1 VELAWSGCDA
11 VLADF
16 ASQNNL
22 PPTASPASWE
32 RLTGAYPASIRFDSV
47 GNNGRFLYSA
57 EILRDLPLAMS
68 AERFQRYLT
77 ETSGN
82 DVEACRLYTWNA
94 AISSAFYGPLQA
106 LEVTLRNAAHD
117 KLRHHLG
124 GQWFRNASVL
134 DGDELRMAQDAELK
148 LQEHGQTPTPG
159 KIVAELGFGY
169 WVGLFANRYDERLW
183 RTYLCRAFL
192 PRPSRRDLYDDLD
205 RLRTWRNRI
214 AHHEAVYQRRLSD
227 DYQRVEK
234 VIRGL
239 SPSTWLWV
247 DHHSR
252 VPEVLAQRPEEVMAF

>member
-1 VELAWSGCDA
+1 MAHRCSNAAEGSFEVELAWPGCDA

-32 RLTGAYPASIRFDSV
+32 RLTGAYPGSIRFDSV

-117 KLRHHLG
+117 KLRHHFG

-134 DGDELRMAQDAELK
+134 DGDELRMARMRSKSFRNTDK
-148 LQEHGQTPTPG
+148 LRRPARSWLSSDLATGPVFSLTGTTKGSGGRTFVEPSCLGLHEGICTTT
-159 KIVAELGFGY
+159 LTGFG
-169 WVGLFANRYDERLW
+169 L
-183 RTYLCRAFL
+183 
-192 PRPSRRDLYDDLD
+192 
-205 RLRTWRNRI
+205 
-214 AHHEAVYQRRLSD
+214 
-227 DYQRVEK
+227 
-234 VIRGL
+234 
-239 SPSTWLWV
+239 
-247 DHHSR
+247 
-252 VPEVLAQRPEEVMAF
+252 

>member
-1 VELAWSGCDA
+1 MAHRCSNAAEGSFEVELAWPGCDA

-32 RLTGAYPASIRFDSV
+32 RLTGAYPGSIRFDSV

-106 LEVTLRNAAHD
+106 LEVYSA
-117 KLRHHLG
+117 
-124 GQWFRNASVL
+124 
-134 DGDELRMAQDAELK
+134 
-148 LQEHGQTPTPG
+148 
-159 KIVAELGFGY
+159 
-169 WVGLFANRYDERLW
+169 
-183 RTYLCRAFL
+183 
-192 PRPSRRDLYDDLD
+192 
-205 RLRTWRNRI
+205 
-214 AHHEAVYQRRLSD
+214 QRR
-227 DYQRVEK
+227 
-234 VIRGL
+234 
-239 SPSTWLWV
+239 T
-247 DHHSR
+247 
-252 VPEVLAQRPEEVMAF
+252 